1 MRHIQDSLTVVY
13 KFYRVNILNN
23 FIKIGLLQIKE
34 TEWIFLSKMHTKRI
48 GVDTETSV
56 TAPWLPVRTAT

>member
-56 TAPWLPVRTAT
+56 TAP